1 MGFIEIVLIGVGLSM
16 DAVAVSM
23 SNGMVYKHTNKA
35 KLIAMPILF
44 GVFQGL
50 MPLIGYFAGGLFAD
64 VMSKYAG
71 LLVFL
76 ILGIIGGKMLKDGF
90 DHRERAKQCMEG
102 QESEGVAGEN
112 IEEKTLTYKVLIIQ
126 AIATSIDAFAV
137 GIGFSAM
144 QVSIIPAILV
154 IALTTTFCCLL
165 ANLLGKKCAC
175 LLGNKSE
182 LLGGA
187 ILVCIAIKS
196 LF

>member
-1 MGFIEIVLIGVGLSM
+1 MGFIEIILIGLGLSM

-23 SNGMVYKHTNKA
+23 TNGMVYKDTPQSKT
-35 KLIAMPILF
+35 LAMPVLF
-44 GVFQGL
+44 GLFQGL

-64 VMSKYAG
+64 VISQYAS

-76 ILGIIGGKMLKDGF
+76 ILGFIGGKMLKDGLSHKKEEAEETLEVTGTEEN
-90 DHRERAKQCMEG
+90 DKTEG
-102 QESEGVAGEN
+102 KV
-112 IEEKTLTYKVLIIQ
+112 LTYKTLVVQ

-144 QVSIIPAILV
+144 QVSIVPATI
-154 IALTTTFCCLL
+154 IITLTTAICCLV
-165 ANLLGKKCAC
+165 AIFAGKKFGN

-182 LLGGA
+182 MLGGI
-187 ILVCIAIKS
+187 ILLVIAVKA